1 MSQQK
6 LPLQLNNI
14 EENINID
21 TILKTIPLALD
32 VEDKIVQKLA
42 LFYFPYSVGFEI
54 ETNTQNIRIFDEIPY
69 LIANA
74 SSVNELRFRIP
85 NGIKGIQCLFN
96 ISIYLKKYD

>member
-6 LPLQLNNI
+6 LPQQINDT

-32 VEDKIVQKLA
+32 VEDKIVKQLA

-54 ETNTQNIRIFDEIPY
+54 ETMTENIRIFDEIPY
-69 LIANA
+69 
-74 SSVNELRFRIP
+74 
-85 NGIKGIQCLFN
+85 
-96 ISIYLKKYD
+96 